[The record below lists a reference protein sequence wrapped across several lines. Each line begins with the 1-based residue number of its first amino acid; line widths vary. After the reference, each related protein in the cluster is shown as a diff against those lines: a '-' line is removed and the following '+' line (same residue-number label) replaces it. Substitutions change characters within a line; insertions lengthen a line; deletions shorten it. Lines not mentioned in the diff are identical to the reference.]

1 VQVLTADDGQAPLD
15 RLRGGVEQALSSGP
29 GLAVLPAGPPAWR
42 ETLTRAVQP
51 AREVA
56 DGLVVPT
63 SGSTGSPVG
72 VVLSADAV
80 RWSAQSVNDRLG
92 GPGSWLLALPLTH
105 VAGLMVLARAVVAD
119 RAVVAVTRGWADAV
133 ERLPAGARYTAV
145 VPTQLRRLL
154 QTEPTV
160 LAGLDAVVVGGAS
173 LSPSLRERA
182 ERAGARVIDSYGMTE
197 TCGGCV
203 HDGRPL
209 PGVDVQIGPEGRV
222 LLAGPML
229 ATAYRRPGADEPVA
243 PDGWFATSDVGEW
256 HVDRLRVTGRLDDV
270 VTTGGVSV
278 SLAAVDELLA
288 QYPGFADVAAVGVP
302 DDEWGARVVAVA
314 VPAPGEAPTLESV
327 RGFVAGR
334 AEPAYVPRQLVLV
347 NDLERPAPGKINRAR
362 VGRLVEGR

>member
-1 VQVLTADDGQAPLD
+1 MQVLTADDSPASLD
-15 RLRGGVEQALSSGP
+15 RLRGAVEQALSGGV

-51 AREVA
+51 DREVA

-80 RWSAQSVNDRLG
+80 RWSAQAVNDRLG

-119 RAVVAVTRGWADAV
+119 CPVVAATRGWTDAL
-133 ERLPAGARYTAV
+133 ERLPTGARYTAV

-154 QTEPTV
+154 DDEPRV

-182 ERAGARVIDSYGMTE
+182 ERAGVRVVDSYGMTE

-209 PGVDVQIGPEGRV
+209 SGVDVRIDPDGRV

-229 ATAYRRPGADEPVA
+229 ATAYRRTGADELVA

-256 HVDRLRVTGRLDDV
+256 HDGRLRVAGRLDDV

-288 QYPGFADVAAVGVP
+288 QHPGIADVAAVGVP
-302 DDEWGARVVAVA
+302 DDDWGTRVVAVA
-314 VPAPGEAPTLESV
+314 VPARGEAPTLESV
-327 RGFVAGR
+327 RGFVAER

-347 NDLERPAPGKINRAR
+347 DDLGRPAPGKINRAR
-362 VGRLVEGR
+362 VARLVEGR